1 MQSCTL
7 ISRKGDKPYSPFL
20 ACNIQRQRHTSPP
33 ATPLGGGLDHRPDA
47 KTRGQVKSYSKPFD
61 KLKIDGTGLPPIG
74 NSRKLQLK
82 WSVWASTDHGNS
94 EPSSKKIKE
103 MNVLN
108 SGEYTPHISKLRLM
122 IKFGE
127 PDLNPIF
134 LLLRLPKE
142 AMLQLEDKLSKIN
155 LPCKVN
161 QSLVDEFYK
170 DINTMVANTRMIIHQ
185 LD

>member
-1 MQSCTL
+1 M
-7 ISRKGDKPYSPFL
+7 
-20 ACNIQRQRHTSPP
+20 
-33 ATPLGGGLDHRPDA
+33 
-47 KTRGQVKSYSKPFD
+47 
-61 KLKIDGTGLPPIG
+61 
-74 NSRKLQLK
+74 
-82 WSVWASTDHGNS
+82 
-94 EPSSKKIKE
+94 KIKE

-161 QSLVDEFYK
+161 QSLVDEFFK